1 MIGTAAP
8 DRHHRCGWARAQL
21 LSESYEGGSVALQ
34 LILNA
39 VRGFGSLPIHDSFHG
54 TADSANVFKG
64 AMMNQKNRII
74 ILYIMTIWFLI
85 SFVTNIIGPLIPII
99 IKWYKLNY
107 ALAGFLPFSFFA
119 AYGIISIP
127 AGFLLERRGQGVTM
141 LGAFVLNG
149 LGCLLIATSA
159 SYLAVI
165 AGLFVIGLGMA
176 MLQVVINPL
185 TRSTVGEEH
194 FAFYAVLGQL
204 VFGAASFLS
213 PFALTLLQ
221 TNERTFAALGPPWV
235 PFYAGAGVVFAC
247 FIAVTAKMRLPRAE
261 FAEDERVGSFRSY
274 RELLGNK
281 TVLLFFLGIVAYVGT
296 EQGLADWM
304 GQFLLVY
311 HRVPAETTGAY
322 EVSLFWGLMVIGCM
336 LGLVLLRL
344 LDSQLILR
352 IFGAGAVGCVV
363 AALLGSAQVS
373 LIAFPLCGFALSVMW
388 SIIFALALNSVA
400 EHHGSFTG
408 ILCTGILGGALIP
421 LAIGW
426 LGDQIG
432 LRSAMFL
439 IVFLLGYIISISFW
453 ARPLTRNERVWK
465 PEAAANA

>member
-1 MIGTAAP
+1 
-8 DRHHRCGWARAQL
+8 
-21 LSESYEGGSVALQ
+21 
-34 LILNA
+34 
-39 VRGFGSLPIHDSFHG
+39 
-54 TADSANVFKG
+54 
-64 AMMNQKNRII
+64 MNQKNRRII
-74 ILYIMTIWFLI
+74 IYIMAIFFLI

-99 IKWYKLNY
+99 IKWYKLDY
-107 ALAGFLPFSFFA
+107 VLAGFLPFSFFL
-119 AYGIISIP
+119 AYGLISIP
-127 AGFLLERRGQGVTM
+127 AGLLLERRGQSMTL
-141 LGAFVLNG
+141 LGALTLNL
-149 LGCLLIATSA
+149 LGCMLIASSA

-185 TRSTVGEEH
+185 TRSTVGEQH

-204 VFGAASFLS
+204 VFGVASFLS
-213 PFALTLLQ
+213 PFALSLLQ
-221 TNERTFAALGPPWV
+221 THQGSFAAFGPPWV
-235 PFYAGAGVVFAC
+235 PFYACAGLVFAC
-247 FIAVTAKMRLPRAE
+247 FIALTAKMRLPKAQL
-261 FAEDERVGSFRSY
+261 AEDERAGSFATY
-274 RELLGNK
+274 LELARNK
-281 TVLLFFLGIVAYVGT
+281 SVLLFFLGVVAYVGT

-311 HRVPAETTGAY
+311 HAVPAETTGAY

-352 IFGAGAVGCVV
+352 LFGVAAVGCVL
-363 AALLGSAQVS
+363 AALLGSKPVA

-388 SIIFALALNSVA
+388 SIIFSLALNSVK

-426 LGDQIG
+426 LGDHFG
-432 LRSAMFL
+432 LRRAMFL
-439 IVFLLGYIISISFW
+439 ILLQLAYIISIGFW
-453 ARPLTRNERVWK
+453 ARPLTKNETVWNRK
-465 PEAAANA
+465 VTTSA

>member
-1 MIGTAAP
+1 
-8 DRHHRCGWARAQL
+8 
-21 LSESYEGGSVALQ
+21 
-34 LILNA
+34 
-39 VRGFGSLPIHDSFHG
+39 
-54 TADSANVFKG
+54 
-64 AMMNQKNRII
+64 MNRKNRTII
-74 ILYIMTIWFLI
+74 IYIMAIWFLI
-85 SFVTNIIGPLIPII
+85 SFVTNIIGPLIPFI
-99 IKWYKLNY
+99 IKYYSINY

-127 AGFLLERRGQGVTM
+127 AGFLLERRGQSVTM
-141 LGAFVLNG
+141 LGAFGLNT
-149 LGCLLIATSA
+149 LGCLLIVTSV

-185 TRSTVGEEH
+185 TRSTVGKEH
-194 FAFYAVLGQL
+194 FAFYAVMGQL
-204 VFGAASFLS
+204 VFGVASFLS
-213 PFALTLLQ
+213 PFALSLLQ
-221 TNERTFAALGPPWV
+221 THRQTFAAYGTPWM
-235 PFYAGAGVVFAC
+235 PFYASAGLVFAG
-247 FIAVTAKMRLPRAE
+247 FIALTASMRLPEAQI
-261 FAEDERVGSFRSY
+261 AQDERVGSFGTY
-274 RELLGNK
+274 RELLGNR
-281 TVLLFFLGIVAYVGT
+281 TVLLFFAGIIAYVGT

-311 HRVPAETTGAY
+311 HRLPAETTGAY

-352 IFGAGAVGCVV
+352 VFGFGAVACVL
-363 AALLGSAQVS
+363 AALFGPATVALV
-373 LIAFPLCGFALSVMW
+373 AFPLCGFALSVMW

-426 LGDQIG
+426 LGDHMG
-432 LRSAMFL
+432 LRDAMLL
-439 IVFLLGYIISISFW
+439 ILLLLGYIVSISFW
-453 ARPLTRNERVWK
+453 ARPLTRNETVWSRK
-465 PEAAANA
+465 TIENA

>member
-1 MIGTAAP
+1 MS
-8 DRHHRCGWARAQL
+8 R
-21 LSESYEGGSVALQ
+21 
-34 LILNA
+34 
-39 VRGFGSLPIHDSFHG
+39 
-54 TADSANVFKG
+54 
-64 AMMNQKNRII
+64 KNRIVI
-74 ILYIMTIWFLI
+74 IYIMAIWFLI

-107 ALAGFLPFSFFA
+107 ALAGFLPFSFFV

-127 AGFLLERRGQGVTM
+127 AGFLLERRGQSVTM
-141 LGAFVLNG
+141 LGAFALNT
-149 LGCLLIATSA
+149 LGCLLITTSA
-159 SYLAVI
+159 SYLAVV

-185 TRSTVGEEH
+185 TRSTVGEGH

-213 PFALTLLQ
+213 PFALSALQ
-221 TNERTFAALGPPWV
+221 TNSEKFAAFGPPWV
-235 PFYAGAGVVFAC
+235 PFYAGAGVIFAL
-247 FIAVTAKMRLPRAE
+247 FVALTLKMRLPKAE
-261 FAEDERVGSFRSY
+261 LADDERVGSFRSY

-281 TVLLFFLGIVAYVGT
+281 IVLLYFLGIIAYVGT

-311 HRVPAETTGAY
+311 HGVPAETTGAY

-352 IFGAGAVGCVV
+352 IFGFGAVACVL

-373 LIAFPLCGFALSVMW
+373 LVAFPLCGFALSVMW

-426 LGDQIG
+426 LGDHFG
-432 LRSAMFL
+432 LRSAMYL
-439 IVFLLGYIISISFW
+439 ILVTLAYIISISFW
-453 ARPLTRNERVWK
+453 ARPLTRNETVWRRK
-465 PEAAANA
+465 AAINA

>member
-1 MIGTAAP
+1 
-8 DRHHRCGWARAQL
+8 
-21 LSESYEGGSVALQ
+21 
-34 LILNA
+34 
-39 VRGFGSLPIHDSFHG
+39 
-54 TADSANVFKG
+54 
-64 AMMNQKNRII
+64 MNQTNYRTV
-74 ILYIMTIWFLI
+74 LYIMIIWFMI

-99 IKWYKLNY
+99 IKWYAINY
-107 ALAGFLPFSFFA
+107 ALAGFLPFSFFM

-127 AGFLLERRGQGVTM
+127 AGFLLERCGQRITL
-141 LGAFVLNG
+141 LGAFSLNV
-149 LGCLLIATSA
+149 LGCLLIASFA
-159 SYLAVI
+159 SYLAVV

-185 TRSTVGEEH
+185 TRSTVGEGK

-204 VFGAASFLS
+204 VFGVASFLS
-213 PFALTLLQ
+213 PFALSLLQ
-221 TNERTFAALGPPWV
+221 TRGHAFAALGPPWV
-235 PFYAGAGVVFAC
+235 PFYTAAGLVFAG
-247 FIAVTAKMRLPRAE
+247 FIALTAKMRLPKGTLAQ
-261 FAEDERVGSFRSY
+261 DERVGSFGTY
-274 RELLGNK
+274 LELLRNK
-281 TVLLFFLGIVAYVGT
+281 YVLLFFVGIVAYVGT

-311 HRVPAETTGAY
+311 HGIPAETTGAY

-352 IFGAGAVGCVV
+352 VFGLGAVGCVL
-363 AALLGSAQVS
+363 AALLGPASVA

-408 ILCTGILGGALIP
+408 ILCTGILGGALLP

-426 LGDQIG
+426 LADNIG
-432 LRSAMFL
+432 LRDAMFL
-439 IVFLLGYIISISFW
+439 ILMLLAYIISISFW
-453 ARPLTRNERVWK
+453 ARPLTRNETVWDRATPK
-465 PEAAANA
+465 TA

>member
-1 MIGTAAP
+1 MSQ
-8 DRHHRCGWARAQL
+8 R
-21 LSESYEGGSVALQ
+21 
-34 LILNA
+34 
-39 VRGFGSLPIHDSFHG
+39 
-54 TADSANVFKG
+54 
-64 AMMNQKNRII
+64 NRII
-74 ILYIMTIWFLI
+74 ILYIMAIWFLI

-99 IKWYKLNY
+99 IKWYQLSY
-107 ALAGFLPFSFFA
+107 ALAGFLPFSFFL

-127 AGFLLERRGQGVTM
+127 AGFLLERRGQSLTM
-141 LGAFVLNG
+141 LGAFSLNA

-165 AGLFVIGLGMA
+165 FGLFVIGLGMA

-185 TRSTVGEEH
+185 TRSTVGKEH

-213 PFALTLLQ
+213 PFALSLLQ
-221 TNERTFAALGPPWV
+221 TNGRALAAFGPPWV
-235 PFYAGAGVVFAC
+235 PFYAVGALVFAG
-247 FIAVTAKMRLPRAE
+247 FIALTVKMRLPKAE
-261 FAEDERVGSFRSY
+261 LADDERVGSFGTY
-274 RELLGNK
+274 LELLRNK

-311 HRVPAETTGAY
+311 HGVPAETTGAY

-344 LDSQLILR
+344 FDSQLILR
-352 IFGAGAVGCVV
+352 LFGFGAIAFVL
-363 AALLGSAQVS
+363 AALLGPTKVA

-426 LGDQIG
+426 LGDHVG
-432 LRSAMFL
+432 LRGAMFVIL
-439 IVFLLGYIISISFW
+439 ALLAYIISISVW
-453 ARPLTRNERVWK
+453 ARPLTRNETVWNRKTTALAERV
-465 PEAAANA
+465 

>member
-1 MIGTAAP
+1 
-8 DRHHRCGWARAQL
+8 
-21 LSESYEGGSVALQ
+21 
-34 LILNA
+34 
-39 VRGFGSLPIHDSFHG
+39 
-54 TADSANVFKG
+54 
-64 AMMNQKNRII
+64 MNQKNYKIVI
-74 ILYIMTIWFLI
+74 YIMAVFFLI

-99 IKWYKLNY
+99 IKWYKINY
-107 ALAGFLPFSFFA
+107 VLAGLLPFSFFM

-127 AGFLLERRGQGVTM
+127 AGFLLERRGQSVTL
-141 LGAFVLNG
+141 LGAFSLNV
-149 LGCLLIATSA
+149 LGCLLIASSA
-159 SYLAVI
+159 SYPAVV

-204 VFGAASFLS
+204 VFGVASFLS
-213 PFALTLLQ
+213 PFALSALQ
-221 TNERTFAALGPPWV
+221 TNERAFAAYGPPWV
-235 PFYAGAGVVFAC
+235 PFYASAGLLFAC
-247 FIAVTAKMRLPRAE
+247 FIGLTARIRMPKAE
-261 FAEDERVGSFRSY
+261 LAEDERMGSLSAY
-274 RELLGNK
+274 RELLRDK
-281 TVLLFFLGIVAYVGT
+281 YVLLFFVGIIAYVGT

-344 LDSQLILR
+344 LDSQLVLR
-352 IFGAGAVGCVV
+352 VFGFGAVACVL
-363 AALLGSAQVS
+363 AALLGPAPVA
-373 LIAFPLCGFALSVMW
+373 LAAFPLCGFALSVMW
-388 SIIFALALNSVA
+388 SIIFSLALNSVA

-426 LGDQIG
+426 LGDNIG
-432 LRSAMFL
+432 LRAAMFL
-439 IVFLLGYIISISFW
+439 ILLLLAYIISISFW
-453 ARPLTRNERVWK
+453 ARPLTKNETVWNR
-465 PEAAANA
+465 EAARTA

>member
-1 MIGTAAP
+1 
-8 DRHHRCGWARAQL
+8 
-21 LSESYEGGSVALQ
+21 
-34 LILNA
+34 
-39 VRGFGSLPIHDSFHG
+39 
-54 TADSANVFKG
+54 
-64 AMMNQKNRII
+64 MNQKNYKIVI
-74 ILYIMTIWFLI
+74 YIMAVFFLI

-99 IKWYKLNY
+99 IKWYKINY
-107 ALAGFLPFSFFA
+107 VLAGLLPFSFFM

-127 AGFLLERRGQGVTM
+127 AGFLLERRGQSVTL
-141 LGAFVLNG
+141 LGAFSLNV
-149 LGCLLIATSA
+149 LGCLLIASSA
-159 SYLAVI
+159 SYLAVV

-204 VFGAASFLS
+204 VFGVASFLS
-213 PFALTLLQ
+213 PFALSALQ
-221 TNERTFAALGPPWV
+221 TNERAFAAYGPPWV
-235 PFYAGAGVVFAC
+235 PFYASAGLLFAC
-247 FIAVTAKMRLPRAE
+247 FIGLTARIRMPKAE
-261 FAEDERVGSFRSY
+261 LAEDERMGSLSAY
-274 RELLGNK
+274 RELLRDK
-281 TVLLFFLGIVAYVGT
+281 YVLLFFVGIIAYVGT

-344 LDSQLILR
+344 LDSQLVLR
-352 IFGAGAVGCVV
+352 VFGFGAVACVL
-363 AALLGSAQVS
+363 AALLGPAPVA
-373 LIAFPLCGFALSVMW
+373 LAAFPLCGFALSVMW
-388 SIIFALALNSVA
+388 SIIFSLALNSVA

-426 LGDQIG
+426 LGDNIG
-432 LRSAMFL
+432 LRAAMFL
-439 IVFLLGYIISISFW
+439 ILLLLAYIISISFW
-453 ARPLTRNERVWK
+453 ARPLTKNETVWNR
-465 PEAAANA
+465 EAARTA

>member
-1 MIGTAAP
+1 M
-8 DRHHRCGWARAQL
+8 
-21 LSESYEGGSVALQ
+21 
-34 LILNA
+34 
-39 VRGFGSLPIHDSFHG
+39 
-54 TADSANVFKG
+54 
-64 AMMNQKNRII
+64 
-74 ILYIMTIWFLI
+74 
-85 SFVTNIIGPLIPII
+85 
-99 IKWYKLNY
+99 
-107 ALAGFLPFSFFA
+107 

-127 AGFLLERRGQGVTM
+127 AGFLLEKRGQSVTL
-141 LGAFVLNG
+141 LGAFSLNF
-149 LGCLLIATSA
+149 LGCLLIASSA
-159 SYLAVI
+159 SYLAVV

-204 VFGAASFLS
+204 VFGLASFLS
-213 PFALTLLQ
+213 PFALSLLQ
-221 TNERTFAALGPPWV
+221 THERALAKFGPPWV
-235 PFYAGAGVVFAC
+235 PFYAGAGLVFAC
-247 FIAVTAKMRLPRAE
+247 FIALTAKIRMPKAE
-261 FAEDERVGSFRSY
+261 LAEDERVGSFGTY

-281 TVLLFFLGIVAYVGT
+281 TVLLFFAGIVAYVGT

-311 HRVPAETTGAY
+311 HRIPAETTGSY

-352 IFGAGAVGCVV
+352 IFGVGAVACVL
-363 AALLGSAQVS
+363 AALLGPTRLS
-373 LIAFPLCGFALSVMW
+373 LVAFPLCGFALSVMW

-408 ILCTGILGGALIP
+408 ILCTGILGGALMP

-426 LGDQIG
+426 LGDHIG
-432 LRSAMFL
+432 LRDAMFL
-439 IVFLLGYIISISFW
+439 ILVELAYIISISFW
-453 ARPLTRNERVWK
+453 ARPLTKNETVWDRK
-465 PEAAANA
+465 EARS

>member
-1 MIGTAAP
+1 
-8 DRHHRCGWARAQL
+8 
-21 LSESYEGGSVALQ
+21 
-34 LILNA
+34 
-39 VRGFGSLPIHDSFHG
+39 
-54 TADSANVFKG
+54 
-64 AMMNQKNRII
+64 MNRRNYKII
-74 ILYIMTIWFLI
+74 VYIMMVFFLI

-99 IKWYKLNY
+99 IKWYGINY
-107 ALAGFLPFSFFA
+107 ALAGFLPFSFFV

-127 AGFLLERRGQGVTM
+127 AGFLLERRGQSVTL
-141 LGAFVLNG
+141 LGAFSLNV
-149 LGCLLIATSA
+149 LGCLLIASSA
-159 SYLAVI
+159 SYLAVV

-204 VFGAASFLS
+204 VFGVASFLS
-213 PFALTLLQ
+213 PFALSLLQ
-221 TNERTFAALGPPWV
+221 TNALAFSEYGPPWV
-235 PFYAGAGVVFAC
+235 PFYAAAGLIFAC
-247 FIAVTAKMRLPRAE
+247 FIALTAKMRLPKAE
-261 FAEDERVGSFRSY
+261 LAEDERVGSLDTY
-274 RELLGNK
+274 LELLRNK
-281 TVLLFFLGIVAYVGT
+281 YVLLFFVGIIAYVGT

-311 HRVPAETTGAY
+311 HRIPAETTGAY

-352 IFGAGAVGCVV
+352 FFGVGAVGCVL
-363 AALLGSAQVS
+363 AALLGPTEVS

-426 LGDQIG
+426 LGDHIG
-432 LRSAMFL
+432 LQHAMFL
-439 IVFLLGYIISISFW
+439 ILVQLAYIISIGFW
-453 ARPLTRNERVWK
+453 ARPLTKNETVWSRK
-465 PEAAANA
+465 ATDVPERL

>member
-1 MIGTAAP
+1 
-8 DRHHRCGWARAQL
+8 
-21 LSESYEGGSVALQ
+21 
-34 LILNA
+34 
-39 VRGFGSLPIHDSFHG
+39 
-54 TADSANVFKG
+54 
-64 AMMNQKNRII
+64 MNRKNSTTV
-74 ILYIMTIWFLI
+74 LYIMAVFFLI

-107 ALAGFLPFSFFA
+107 ALAGLLPFSFFL
-119 AYGIISIP
+119 AYGIISVP
-127 AGFLLERRGQGVTM
+127 AGFLLERRGQTVTL
-141 LGAFVLNG
+141 LGAFGLNV
-149 LGCLLIATSA
+149 LGCLLIASSA
-159 SYLAVI
+159 SYLAVV

-204 VFGAASFLS
+204 VFGVASFLS
-213 PFALTLLQ
+213 PFALSLLQ
-221 TNERTFAALGPPWV
+221 TNAKAFAGYGPPWV
-235 PFYAGAGVVFAC
+235 PFYAGAGLLFAC
-247 FIAVTAKMRLPRAE
+247 FIALTVSMRMPKAE
-261 FAEDERVGSFRSY
+261 LAEDERMGSLGAY
-274 RELLGNK
+274 RELLRNK
-281 TVLLFFLGIVAYVGT
+281 YVLLFFFGVVAYVGT

-311 HRVPAETTGAY
+311 HGVPAETTGAY
-322 EVSLFWGLMVIGCM
+322 EVSLFWGMMVIGCM

-352 IFGAGAVGCVV
+352 LFGFGAVACVL
-363 AALLGSAQVS
+363 AALLGPARVS

-388 SIIFALALNSVA
+388 SIIFSLALNSVA

-426 LGDQIG
+426 LGDHIG
-432 LRSAMFL
+432 LRAAMFL
-439 IVFLLGYIISISFW
+439 ILVQLAYIISISIW
-453 ARPLTRNERVWK
+453 ARPLTRNETVWRRK
-465 PEAAANA
+465 AAVNA

>member
-1 MIGTAAP
+1 
-8 DRHHRCGWARAQL
+8 
-21 LSESYEGGSVALQ
+21 
-34 LILNA
+34 
-39 VRGFGSLPIHDSFHG
+39 
-54 TADSANVFKG
+54 
-64 AMMNQKNRII
+64 MNRKNSTT
-74 ILYIMTIWFLI
+74 ILYIMAVFFLI

-99 IKWYKLNY
+99 IKWYQINY
-107 ALAGFLPFSFFA
+107 ALAGFLPFSFFL

-127 AGFLLERRGQGVTM
+127 AGFLLEWHGQSVTL
-141 LGAFVLNG
+141 LGAFALNV
-149 LGCLLIATSA
+149 LGCLLIASSA
-159 SYLAVI
+159 SYLAVV

-204 VFGAASFLS
+204 VFGVASFLS
-213 PFALTLLQ
+213 PFALSLLQ
-221 TNERTFAALGPPWV
+221 THSASFAAYGPPWV
-235 PFYAGAGVVFAC
+235 PFYAGAGLVFTA
-247 FIAVTAKMRLPRAE
+247 FIALTARMRMPKAE
-261 FAEDERVGSFRSY
+261 LAEDERVGSLATY
-274 RELLGNK
+274 RELLRNK
-281 TVLLFFLGIVAYVGT
+281 YVLLFFVGIIAYVGT

-311 HRVPAETTGAY
+311 HHVPAETTGAY

-336 LGLVLLRL
+336 LGLVLLKL
-344 LDSQLILR
+344 LDSQLVLR
-352 IFGAGAVGCVV
+352 VFGVGAVVCVL
-363 AALLGSAQVS
+363 AALLGPAKVA

-426 LGDQIG
+426 LGDHIG
-432 LRSAMFL
+432 LRNAMYL
-439 IVFLLGYIISISFW
+439 ILATLAYIISISIW
-453 ARPLTRNERVWK
+453 ARPLTKNETVWSRK
-465 PEAAANA
+465 TVENV

>member
-1 MIGTAAP
+1 MSQRNT
-8 DRHHRCGWARAQL
+8 
-21 LSESYEGGSVALQ
+21 
-34 LILNA
+34 N
-39 VRGFGSLPIHDSFHG
+39 
-54 TADSANVFKG
+54 T
-64 AMMNQKNRII
+64 
-74 ILYIMTIWFLI
+74 ILYIMAVFFLI

-99 IKWYKLNY
+99 IKYYSLNY
-107 ALAGFLPFSFFA
+107 ALAGLLPFSFFL

-127 AGFLLERRGQGVTM
+127 AGFLLERRGQSLTL
-141 LGAFVLNG
+141 LGAFSLNV
-149 LGCLLIATSA
+149 LGCLLIASSA

-194 FAFYAVLGQL
+194 YAFYAVLGQL
-204 VFGAASFLS
+204 VFGLASFLS
-213 PFALTLLQ
+213 PFALSLLQ
-221 TNERTFAALGPPWV
+221 TNAQAFAAYGPPWV
-235 PFYAGAGVVFAC
+235 PFYAGAGLLFTA
-247 FIAVTAKMRLPRAE
+247 FIALTARIRLPRAE
-261 FAEDERVGSFRSY
+261 LAEDERVGSLATY
-274 RELLGNK
+274 RELIRNK
-281 TVLLFFLGIVAYVGT
+281 YVLLFFLGIVAYVGT

-311 HRVPAETTGAY
+311 HGVPAETTGAY

-344 LDSQLILR
+344 FDSQLVLK
-352 IFGAGAVGCVV
+352 IFGLGAVACVL
-363 AALLGSAQVS
+363 AALLGPAHVA

-421 LAIGW
+421 FAIGW
-426 LGDQIG
+426 LGDRFG
-432 LRSAMFL
+432 LRAAMFL
-439 IVFLLGYIISISFW
+439 ILALLAYIISIGFW
-453 ARPLTRNERVWK
+453 ARPLTRNETVWSRK
-465 PEAAANA
+465 TVENV

>member
-1 MIGTAAP
+1 MSQRNT
-8 DRHHRCGWARAQL
+8 
-21 LSESYEGGSVALQ
+21 
-34 LILNA
+34 N
-39 VRGFGSLPIHDSFHG
+39 
-54 TADSANVFKG
+54 T
-64 AMMNQKNRII
+64 
-74 ILYIMTIWFLI
+74 ILYIMAVFFLI

-99 IKWYKLNY
+99 IKYYSLNY
-107 ALAGFLPFSFFA
+107 ALAGLLPFSFFL

-127 AGFLLERRGQGVTM
+127 AGFLLERRGQSLTL
-141 LGAFVLNG
+141 LGAFSLNV
-149 LGCLLIATSA
+149 LGCLLIASSA

-194 FAFYAVLGQL
+194 YAFYAVLGQL
-204 VFGAASFLS
+204 VFGLASFLS
-213 PFALTLLQ
+213 PFALSLLQ
-221 TNERTFAALGPPWV
+221 TNAQAFAAYGPPWV
-235 PFYAGAGVVFAC
+235 PFYAGAGLLFAA
-247 FIAVTAKMRLPRAE
+247 FIALTARIRLPRAE
-261 FAEDERVGSFRSY
+261 LAEDERVGSLATY
-274 RELLGNK
+274 RELIRNK
-281 TVLLFFLGIVAYVGT
+281 YVLLFFLGIVAYVGT

-311 HRVPAETTGAY
+311 HGVPAETTGAY

-344 LDSQLILR
+344 FDSQLVLK
-352 IFGAGAVGCVV
+352 IFGLGAVACVL
-363 AALLGSAQVS
+363 AALLGPAQVA

-421 LAIGW
+421 FAIGW
-426 LGDQIG
+426 LGDRFG
-432 LRSAMFL
+432 LRAAMFL
-439 IVFLLGYIISISFW
+439 ILALLAYIISIGFW
-453 ARPLTRNERVWK
+453 ARPLTRNETVWSRK
-465 PEAAANA
+465 TVENV